1 MRLIPVLAILILLIT
16 PVSAWVHP
24 PGYGEICFPC
34 HDLLIPKDEKIR
46 MFSGCRCH
54 SVDIWNGKKI
64 DLNKLDKLHGNNICI
79 KCHVGPNYNES
90 NLGIE
95 GVHIPHRNL
104 SCSVCHG
111 KGLVYNPGTTDCHY
125 CHKGDI
131 HEIHGDILMKI
142 CVFCHGKVIYKF
154 MPSASKVIGIN
165 VTSKAEVKK
174 EKPFSLFDIIRS
186 IFSFLGGLI

>member
-1 MRLIPVLAILILLIT
+1 MRLILTLAILILLIF

-34 HDLLIPKDEKIR
+34 HDMIIPPSEKIR

-54 SVDIWNGKKI
+54 SVDIWRGKKI
-64 DLNKLDKLHGNNICI
+64 DMNKLDKLHGDNICI

-90 NLGIE
+90 NLGLE
-95 GVHIPHRNL
+95 GIHIPHKNL
-104 SCSVCHG
+104 KCSVCHG
-111 KGLVYNPGTTDCHY
+111 ENMVTSPDTKDCHY
-125 CHKGDI
+125 CHKGGI
-131 HEIHGDILMKI
+131 HEIHGDILMDI

-154 MPSASKVIGIN
+154 MKPASKEIGLNATSN
-165 VTSKAEVKK
+165 VEVKK
-174 EKPFSLFDIIRS
+174 AKSFSLFDIVRS